1 MAKREISTDLAP
13 APLGPYSQAIRA
25 GDLVFVAGQVGID
38 PETSEKVAGGIV
50 EQGAQ
55 TMENIKA
62 ILEVAGA
69 SLDDVV
75 KTTVHVSDLG
85 MFPEFNAVYERY
97 FSEPRPVRTTVESGL
112 PGGFL
117 VEVDVVAH
125 TV

>member
-1 MAKREISTDLAP
+1 MAKQEIKTSAAP
-13 APLGPYSQAIRA
+13 TPLGPYSQGIRK

-38 PETSEKVAGGIV
+38 PETSEKVPGGIV

-55 TMENIKA
+55 TLENVKT
-62 ILEVAGA
+62 ILAEAGA
-69 SLDDVV
+69 SMDDVV

-85 MFPEFNAVYERY
+85 MFAEFNAVYERY

-117 VEVDVVAH
+117 VEVDVIAH
-125 TV
+125 TG

>member
-125 TV
+125 TG